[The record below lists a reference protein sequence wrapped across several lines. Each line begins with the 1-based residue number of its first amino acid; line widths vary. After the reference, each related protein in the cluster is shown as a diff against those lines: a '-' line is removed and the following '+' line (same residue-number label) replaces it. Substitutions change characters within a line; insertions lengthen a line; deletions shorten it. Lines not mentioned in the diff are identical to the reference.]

1 MKGEISVTGT
11 VNANRRNK
19 NLTLKNNSF
28 ISWTSKINNTF
39 SDNAEHRN
47 INIAMVTYNLLGYSD
62 NCSMSSGKL
71 LNYYRDEVN
80 DDANEI
86 VANHKIN
93 KTKTTTTLSFEYKEN
108 IIRTKPT
115 DNDTLDTEVERFRNF
130 LVYF

>member
-86 VANHKIN
+86 VANHNIN
-93 KTKTTTTLSFEYKEN
+93 KTKTTTTLSFEYKEK

-115 DNDTLDTEVERFRNF
+115 DNDTLDTEVERFGDF